1 MALIGQTDE
10 WLMGEGWLDRER
22 SLTREEP
29 LSPSPHGFPDA
40 HPMCASLA
48 SITSSTEQGLA
59 SAGRMESVRF
69 LAVGEMGA
77 VDLSVCSTL
86 QVSKSFH
93 IFSFRIHNHCARMR
107 ELPKFPVG
115 NRVPQGGKVTS
126 LKPNTW
132 KTWAGFQPRSFQLQ
146 GHRSPSLHFS
156 AWTTCYLY
164 RGRK

>member
-22 SLTREEP
+22 SLIREEP

-40 HPMCASLA
+40 HPVCASLA

-77 VDLSVCSTL
+77 VDLFSMLHIAGLKELSHFLIQDSQSLCQDEGIT
-86 QVSKSFH
+86 QVSSWKQSASGWESHFPKAEHLENVGRIPTQILPTPGSPISKSAFLSLDH
-93 IFSFRIHNHCARMR
+93 V
-107 ELPKFPVG
+107 LP
-115 NRVPQGGKVTS
+115 
-126 LKPNTW
+126 L
-132 KTWAGFQPRSFQLQ
+132 
-146 GHRSPSLHFS
+146 
-156 AWTTCYLY
+156 
-164 RGRK
+164 